1 MIINIINRFEEAF
14 VALLLAAMTLVT
26 FTQVVLRYVF
36 NTGFVWALEL
46 TIFLF
51 AWLVLF
57 GMSYAVR
64 VGAHIGVDLL
74 IKHLPPTPYK
84 IVTTISIALC
94 MVYAAILA
102 YGGWEDIELL
112 LMIGI
117 EAEDMP
123 IPLWV
128 PKLILPLGFAL
139 LFIRFAQAG
148 YELLTGKGSGIHLAD
163 EVDEAIEHLKHDH
176 QYPED
181 AEEGKYRHGHH
192 YEHPRPDPAEPGHVR
207 PKDDLHKHD

>member
-1 MIINIINRFEEAF
+1 MLSNIINRLEEGIVAF
-14 VALLLAAMTLVT
+14 LLAAMTLVT

-57 GMSYAVR
+57 GMSYGVR

-74 IKHLPPTPYK
+74 VKKLPPQ
-84 IVTTISIALC
+84 VARVVAGISIALC
-94 MVYAAILA
+94 MFYAALLA
-102 YGGWEDIELL
+102 YGGWTDIDLL
-112 LMIGI
+112 LTIGI

-123 IPLWV
+123 IPLWI

-139 LFIRFAQAG
+139 LFLRFAQAG
-148 YELLTGKGSGIHLAD
+148 WRLVTGKDTGIHLAD
-163 EVDEAIEHLKHDH
+163 EVDEAIEHLKHEDE
-176 QYPED
+176 YPED
-181 AEEGKYRHGHH
+181 AEDRKF
-192 YEHPRPDPAEPGHVR
+192 
-207 PKDDLHKHD
+207 KH